1 VRSAASFPLIEKN
14 GKYWEKLMS
23 SAFFY
28 GSKKRAA
35 EGYGLAGLAQDYA
48 IFWGMVDKPSY

>member
-48 IFWGMVDKPSY
+48 IFWGDGR